1 MLSGEVRLLPD
12 DSEGGSF
19 ISKAGL
25 EKRMELIPGK
35 KMEPVLEKKRGCSD
49 EGKDG
54 RIGEMAF

>member
-1 MLSGEVRLLPD
+1 MRLLPD

-19 ISKAGL
+19 ISEAGL
-25 EKRMELIPGK
+25 EKRMEMIPGK